1 MFVTGGFLLKSCWQT
16 ETQSLREP
24 AELLDD
30 TTVVRRRESAISS
43 DRSSQR
49 ARPAHY
55 ITNSSLSAI
64 RGEAQQWGT
73 AAPHH
78 TFPCCFSLFS
88 HRQHRIRTE
97 CDTYGQ
103 GWRRSLVCDL
113 CSTPARCRRP
123 PWACQAG
130 GGTSWWWC
138 RRGEDQE
145 GGCLW
150 KRKKKHKT
158 AR

>member
-1 MFVTGGFLLKSCWQT
+1 MDFCWNPADRQKYRLYESQLSCSM
-16 ETQSLREP
+16 TQQLCGEGSLR
-24 AELLDD
+24 
-30 TTVVRRRESAISS
+30 SAQTKAARGHGQLITLQTLPCQRS
-43 DRSSQR
+43 DM
-49 ARPAHY
+49 
-55 ITNSSLSAI
+55 T
-64 RGEAQQWGT
+64 QWGT

-88 HRQHRIRTE
+88 HREHRIRTE